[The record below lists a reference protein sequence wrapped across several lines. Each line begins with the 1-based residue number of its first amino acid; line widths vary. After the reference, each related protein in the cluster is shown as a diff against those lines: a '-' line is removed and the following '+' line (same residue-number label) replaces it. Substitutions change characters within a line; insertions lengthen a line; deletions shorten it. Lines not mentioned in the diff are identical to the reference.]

1 MIYGE
6 MSLAADTIKV
16 DWRKNILYAL
26 PQKTDSGL
34 TNIPTMQQKGDDPL
48 KRRISSI

>member
-26 PQKTDSGL
+26 PQKNGFRINKYSHDAT
-34 TNIPTMQQKGDDPL
+34 
-48 KRRISSI
+48 KR